1 MKNSPKAMLGVVY
14 PYDSDIDD
22 ELSLF
27 LPDNVQLRSAHTPAT
42 TEDITMKL
50 ITRMSLNSDI
60 EEAAVE
66 LVPFQ
71 PGCIAY
77 AGTATSFARGLG
89 CDRAISQRIEARTG
103 VPATTTSTS
112 MVRALKALGIRKVAV
127 GAPYP
132 SEVNVALQS
141 FLEASGLIVVKLS
154 GLDLARATEIGEL
167 SLADVADLIRS
178 AYSSEAEGIFVS
190 CTGVRAA
197 TIIEDLEEELGI
209 PVLSANQVTIWDG
222 LRIMGIEELPS
233 DRGRL
238 FRTGME

>member
-1 MKNSPKAMLGVVY
+1 VTNTAKAVLGVVY

-27 LPDNVQLRSAHTPAT
+27 LPENVQLRSAHTPAT
-42 TEDITMKL
+42 TEDITMEL
-50 ITRMSLNSDI
+50 IARMSLNSDI
-60 EEAAVE
+60 EEAAAE
-66 LVPFQ
+66 LVPYQ

-77 AGTATSFARGLG
+77 AGTATSFSRGLG
-89 CDRAISQRIEARTG
+89 CDRDISHRIEARTS

-112 MVRALKALGIRKVAV
+112 MVRALKALGVQKVAV

-132 SEVNVALQS
+132 SEVNAALQA
-141 FLEASGLIVVKLS
+141 FLEASGLVVAQLS

-167 SLADVADLIRS
+167 SLTDVADLIRS
-178 AYSSEAEGIFVS
+178 AYSPESEAVFVS
-190 CTGVRAA
+190 CTGIRAA

-222 LRIMGIEELPS
+222 LRVMGIEEMPS

-238 FRTGME
+238 FRVANG